1 MGQDALAE
9 SAKHHALRA
18 ALMSWLA
25 GVWVILA
32 LLFIPWGL
40 NPAGLLSPTTR
51 LIAAAVTSAAAF
63 FLLPLQA
70 IGERHVAALRARPA
84 SGRLLNVAHE
94 MAIATGHRPGD
105 VLIYDSEIPN
115 VGGFPTKDG
124 VVVMATSGAVE
135 LLDRGELQALVAA
148 QFAGVEDR
156 WCQLATKAEFAWG
169 FAIIAG
175 IAFVP
180 FSPLAWTAGLM
191 LRFLPRWVENTRD
204 LCADVAAVQATRNPA
219 ALASGLRDLRPAARS
234 AHKLDVGSI
243 FITASPFLVLPK
255 RIKSSTTVNEGSK
268 SERKYT
274 SHEEI
279 AVELALRADRAE
291 ALASG
296 ADPKEFTGRE
306 YRRRWSQLGEEA
318 ALTSEEEAASAAMAS
333 HHGIEEPREK
343 LSDVAKQHFPADHDY
358 WRLHSEASTGKT
370 KLKDIPT
377 LLKLAAELEGV
388 RQAKESAPLTPLST
402 RVSRSELSKPSAD
415 PSGPAAGW
423 FADPTGAPQLRWWDG
438 SRWTEH
444 THASQAA

>member
-1 MGQDALAE
+1 MGHDALAE

-25 GVWVILA
+25 GVWV
-32 LLFIPWGL
+32 LLVVLFVPWGL
-40 NPAGLLSPTTR
+40 SPAGFLSPTTR
-51 LIAAAVTSAAAF
+51 LVAAAVTSAAAF
-63 FLLPLQA
+63 LLLPLQA

-124 VVVMATSGAVE
+124 VVVMATSGAVAS
-135 LLDRGELQALVAA
+135 LDRGELQALVAA
-148 QFAGVEDR
+148 QFAGMEDR

-175 IAFVP
+175 IALFP
-180 FSPLAWTAGLM
+180 FSPLGWTAALM

-255 RIKSSTTVNEGSK
+255 RVKSTTTVNEGSK
-268 SERKYT
+268 NERKYT

-306 YRRRWSQLGEEA
+306 YRKRWSQLGEESH
-318 ALTSEEEAASAAMAS
+318 LTAVEKEASDAMAS
-333 HHGIEEPREK
+333 RHGVETPREQLK
-343 LSDVAKQHFPADHDY
+343 EIAKRHFPSDHEY
-358 WRLHSEASTGKT
+358 WLLQSQASTGKA
-370 KLKDIPT
+370 KLKDLPT
-377 LLKLAAELEGV
+377 MLKFAAELEAI
-388 RQAKESAPLTPLST
+388 RQGEESAP
-402 RVSRSELSKPSAD
+402 
-415 PSGPAAGW
+415 PANGV
-423 FADPTGAPQLRWWDG
+423 
-438 SRWTEH
+438 
-444 THASQAA
+444 TH